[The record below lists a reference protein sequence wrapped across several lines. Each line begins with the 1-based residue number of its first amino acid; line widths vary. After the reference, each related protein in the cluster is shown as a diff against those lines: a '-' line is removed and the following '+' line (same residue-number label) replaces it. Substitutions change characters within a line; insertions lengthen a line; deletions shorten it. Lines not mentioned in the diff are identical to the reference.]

1 MNLPAKLKSSYAA
14 QIDTVLTELDV
25 KQHIG
30 ISLIY
35 YEIYDHIP
43 TKAVFDALYQIE
55 DIVVDVKSVE
65 ETLWEQNNLIEY
77 LSVSNNGDV
86 LVLRPLDNN
95 SAIQLSIYEKPNH
108 LHANEESTI
117 SQLISDYDIA
127 AIITIRKLEKTTM
140 PIAPPVNKSSA
151 EGEAAT
157 QTHYAT
163 SHFTRHM
170 RTISSIIGI
179 SIVLALLGV
188 ITPLGFQTF
197 TDKIL
202 PYQAQSSLMTV
213 AILLVVA
220 ALVTAL
226 FSYFH
231 DYQESVLFAKYQ
243 SGLGKDVFTRLL
255 AMEIPYFDSR
265 NVGDLTKLVD
275 QVEEASNFLVKQ
287 LLGSIVAL
295 ISLLVVLPIL
305 FMYDTTLTM
314 IVLGIGAL
322 MAITIALSLRPL
334 RQRVMQAYTYDAGFQ
349 STLIETLKGMKTIK
363 SLANESFFV
372 SALTTP

>member
-14 QIDTVLTELDV
+14 QIDTVLTELDI

-35 YEIYDHIP
+35 HEIDGHIP
-43 TKAVFDALYQIE
+43 TKAVLDALYQIE

-188 ITPLGFQTF
+188 IT
-197 TDKIL
+197 
-202 PYQAQSSLMTV
+202 
-213 AILLVVA
+213 
-220 ALVTAL
+220 
-226 FSYFH
+226 
-231 DYQESVLFAKYQ
+231 
-243 SGLGKDVFTRLL
+243 R
-255 AMEIPYFDSR
+255 
-265 NVGDLTKLVD
+265 
-275 QVEEASNFLVKQ
+275 
-287 LLGSIVAL
+287 
-295 ISLLVVLPIL
+295 
-305 FMYDTTLTM
+305 
-314 IVLGIGAL
+314 
-322 MAITIALSLRPL
+322 
-334 RQRVMQAYTYDAGFQ
+334 
-349 STLIETLKGMKTIK
+349 
-363 SLANESFFV
+363 
-372 SALTTP
+372 